1 MSFSKF
7 ELLPELNQYFKEMQ
21 FKAPTEVQNKVIPA
35 LMQDESLLVT
45 AQTGSGKTLAF
56 ALPICHQVKLL
67 ENAFG
72 ATSKKGTPLALIIAP
87 TKELASQIH
96 SVFKDLSHHVKIRPR
111 LFTGGMKNETLI
123 KTAKQSF
130 EVLIGT
136 PNKVNTA
143 IQKKLLH
150 LNDLKYLVFDEADT
164 LFEMGFK
171 KDIEALT
178 AKIDLERVETSFFTA
193 TLPTQVE
200 VFINDKFSQKK
211 LKRITTK
218 DAHQVQQKISTFNL
232 FVSPAEKL
240 EMIGAFLKQTAKGR
254 GIIFAN
260 QKNQVDEISKYLS
273 EKFPQLKFKTLHGD
287 MEAKDRL
294 NVHKIFKDNKAQ
306 VLVATDVAARGID
319 IKDLVWVLNYNLPRN
334 AEFYLHRAGRTGRM
348 GAKGIVYNLVT
359 EKDARLVALI
369 NDTIKKQT
377 SLKLDDIAASM
388 ERVRQKSAVKKSAK
402 KKLKKKRIKVTK
414 RTRL

>member
-21 FKAPTEVQNKVIPA
+21 FKAPTEVQKKVIPA
-35 LMQDESLLVT
+35 LMQDDSLLVT

-72 ATSKKGTPLALIIAP
+72 ATTKKGTPLALIIAP

-96 SVFKDLSHHVKIRPR
+96 GVFKDLSHHVKIRPR
-111 LFTGGMKNETLI
+111 LITGGMKNETLL

-130 EVLIGT
+130 EVLIAT

-143 IQKKLLH
+143 IQKKLLK
-150 LNDLKYLVFDEADT
+150 LSDLKYLVFDEADT

-171 KDIEALT
+171 KDIEALLGRV
-178 AKIDLERVETSFFTA
+178 KLDRVETSFFTA

-200 VFINDKFSQKK
+200 VFINDKFSQKN

-260 QKNQVDEISKYLS
+260 QKNQVDDISKYLS
-273 EKFPQLKFKTLHGD
+273 TNFPKLKFMSLHGD
-287 MEAKDRL
+287 MPAKDRM

-348 GAKGIVYNLVT
+348 GKKGIVYNLVT
-359 EKDARLVALI
+359 ERDARLVSLI